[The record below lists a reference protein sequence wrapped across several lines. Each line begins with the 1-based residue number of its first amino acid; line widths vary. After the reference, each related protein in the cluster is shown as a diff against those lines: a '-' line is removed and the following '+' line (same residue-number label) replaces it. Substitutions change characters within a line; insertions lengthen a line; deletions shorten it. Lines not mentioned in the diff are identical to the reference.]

1 MEREHILKCWPE
13 YFDAIK
19 AGIKPF
25 EVRRDD
31 RGFQRG
37 DILILQRTGNGTL
50 GTRGN
55 VDRDY
60 HGKVRHELRKRI
72 TYVLTGGQFG
82 IEPGY
87 VVLGLADLD
96 ASRDCAIAEPPCG
109 AGVINNPVDPTQ
121 GERG

>member
-50 GTRGN
+50 GTRVIQPAAAKSEQEHDGREG
-55 VDRDY
+55 DAPP
-60 HGKVRHELRKRI
+60 HE
-72 TYVLTGGQFG
+72 
-82 IEPGY
+82 P
-87 VVLGLADLD
+87 
-96 ASRDCAIAEPPCG
+96 
-109 AGVINNPVDPTQ
+109 AG
-121 GERG
+121 R